1 MIHAQVVLQNYS
13 EKKESP
19 WSMPQFT
26 TAAYTE
32 AALPGS
38 ICEGERELIR
48 KREKVFADHLLGDE
62 APPSEL

>member
-1 MIHAQVVLQNYS
+1 
-13 EKKESP
+13 
-19 WSMPQFT
+19 MPQFT
-26 TAAYTE
+26 TATYTE
-32 AALPGS
+32 ATLPGS